1 MENACCLYD
10 HRRKKI
16 RLFYVGTTEKDDLL
30 AALHQALPEYMIPNS
45 TKRLDRFPLTSSGK
59 IDRKELKAQA
69 RIKD

>member
-1 MENACCLYD
+1 
-10 HRRKKI
+10 
-16 RLFYVGTTEKDDLL
+16 
-30 AALHQALPEYMIPNS
+30 MIPNS